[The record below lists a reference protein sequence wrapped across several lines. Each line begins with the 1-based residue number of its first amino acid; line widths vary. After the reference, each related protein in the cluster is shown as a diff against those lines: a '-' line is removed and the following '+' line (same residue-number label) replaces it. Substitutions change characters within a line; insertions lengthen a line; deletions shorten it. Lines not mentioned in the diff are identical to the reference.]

1 MLPVVWQRQWAAAL
15 VAEREHKRV
24 EPADSIR
31 PAATVEAG
39 AAGRGEAVGLHGFD
53 LAVGLLPV
61 VAAAGS
67 PQGDVLATKGS
78 GNARHRRCQSK
89 KM

>member
-1 MLPVVWQRQWAAAL
+1 MDSPGLQRVRGERRSAGAGVE
-15 VAEREHKRV
+15 VAV
-24 EPADSIR
+24 E
-31 PAATVEAG
+31 VEAG
-39 AAGRGEAVGLHGFD
+39 AAGRGEAVGLHGLD

-67 PQGDVLATKGS
+67 PQGGVLATKGS